1 MPKKTFRPG
10 PAQGPGPRRPD
21 SGRPLPPSPL
31 PGAPAVRIN
40 KALAAAGV
48 CSRRAA
54 DELVAQGRVR
64 VNGAPAQKGQAVDL
78 ARDRVEVDGKRVD
91 LLPAH
96 AAGGLT
102 LMLHKPPGA
111 VTTARDP
118 QGRPTVFDLLPRE
131 FQGRRLMHVG
141 RLDFFS
147 EGLILLTDD
156 GELCHR
162 LTHPRRH
169 LPRTYAVTVREKVPA
184 QALEAMRQGMTLAEG
199 ETLAPAQVEVM
210 DTDERKTRLRL
221 VLVQGVNRQIRRMCR
236 DLGLTIL
243 KLVRVALG
251 PLELGKLKSG
261 ESRML
266 TDQELAALRRSVGLA

>member
-21 SGRPLPPSPL
+21 SGQPLSPSPL

-64 VNGAPAQKGQAVDL
+64 VNGAPAQKGQAVDP
-78 ARDRVEVDGKRVD
+78 AQDRVEVDGKRVD
-91 LLPAH
+91 LQPA
-96 AAGGLT
+96 ASAGRLT

-118 QGRPTVFDLLPRE
+118 EGRPTVFDLLPRE
-131 FQGRRLMHVG
+131 YQGRRLVHVG

-162 LTHPRRH
+162 LTHPRHH
-169 LPRTYAVTVREKVPA
+169 LPRVYALTVRGKVPV

-199 ETLAPAQVEVM
+199 EALAPVQAEVVE
-210 DTDERKTRLRL
+210 TDERQTRLRL

-251 PLELGKLKSG
+251 PLDLGSLKPG
-261 ESRML
+261 ASRPL
-266 TDQELAALRRSVGLA
+266 TDRELAALRRSVGLG